1 MSTKM
6 TLKHAQDEAGGKV
19 LGWFHLYR
27 ECFEEDEGVVYL
39 ELGGVPFEAATS
51 IDLSGNGLS
60 QVAIRIPDEW
70 ARKLGLLG
78 ERPETQSGIESKAQ

>member
-27 ECFEEDEGVVYL
+27 ECYEEDEGL
-39 ELGGVPFEAATS
+39 S
-51 IDLSGNGLS
+51 IWSWGESDLKRLPPL
-60 QVAIRIPDEW
+60 IF
-70 ARKLGLLG
+70 
-78 ERPETQSGIESKAQ
+78 PEMA